1 MEGIQVLKD
10 NPLTGTAIKAL
21 IAVLVIAA
29 LYYLFKY
36 LTSPSMITSTVLF
49 GGPLSAD
56 TRSNPAPAY
65 GITSLPPLY
74 EGGEFGV
81 SFWVYMNDFSYRK
94 GYQKHVL
101 EISGSTFATLLV
113 TIGANSN
120 NLHVR
125 VHTADSNTGNQALP
139 TAEVARRYNTL
150 QPSSLADNGTE
161 ICDLPN
167 FDMQKWVLI
176 TIVLSGRMCDVYMD
190 GKLARSCTLPNFYKV
205 DTGYSL
211 KPLLGGGY
219 GGYISNM
226 TAFGYALNP
235 DEVYRIYMAGP
246 NASKSLGDWFKSFFD
261 PQSGTTFDYPKMN
274 GQ

>member
-21 IAVLVIAA
+21 VGVLVIAA

-49 GGPLSAD
+49 GGPISAD

-65 GITSLPPLY
+65 GVNSLPALY
-74 EGGEFGV
+74 EGGEFAV
-81 SFWVYMNDFSYRK
+81 SFWMYLNDFSYRK
-94 GYQKHVL
+94 GYEKHVF
-101 EISGSTFATLLV
+101 EISGTTFATLLV
-113 TIGANSN
+113 TVGANSN
-120 NLHVR
+120 NLQIR
-125 VHTADSNTGNQALP
+125 VHTADTPTGNNALP
-139 TAEVARRYNTL
+139 IAEVTRRVSTL
-150 QPSSLADNGTE
+150 QPSSMVQTGTE

-176 TIVLSGRMCDVYMD
+176 TVVLSGRMCDVYMD

-211 KPLLGGGY
+211 KPLLAGGY

-226 TAFGYALNP
+226 TAYGYALNP
-235 DEVYRIYMAGP
+235 DEVYRVYMAGP